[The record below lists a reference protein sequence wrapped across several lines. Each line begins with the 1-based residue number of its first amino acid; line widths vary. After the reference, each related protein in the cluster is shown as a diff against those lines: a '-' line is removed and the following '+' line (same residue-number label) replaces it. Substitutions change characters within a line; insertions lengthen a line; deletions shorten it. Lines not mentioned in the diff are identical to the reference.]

1 MPEHK
6 SCEKRLR
13 SDKKKKERNHY
24 VRRSISTIIKKIK
37 KSTDKQEMESL
48 LVQAYSLIDK
58 AVKKG
63 VIHRNNAD
71 LVIGYKIFVQIF
83 RKPVAKKTL
92 ALPG

>member
-1 MPEHK
+1 MPDHK

-24 VRRSISTIIKKIK
+24 VKKSISTIIKKIK
-37 KSTDKQEMESL
+37 KSTDKAEMDTM
-48 LVQAYSLIDK
+48 LVQAHSLIDK

-71 LVIGYKIFVQIF
+71 RKKSRLNKFVKNF
-83 RKPVAKKTL
+83 EAN
-92 ALPG
+92 

>member
-1 MPEHK
+1 MPDHK

-24 VRRSISTIIKKIK
+24 VKKSISTIIKKIK
-37 KSTDKQEMESL
+37 KSTDKAEMDTML
-48 LVQAYSLIDK
+48 IQAHSLIDK

-71 LVIGYKIFVQIF
+71 RKKSRLNKFVKNF
-83 RKPVAKKTL
+83 EAN
-92 ALPG
+92 

>member
-1 MPEHK
+1 MPDHK

-24 VRRSISTIIKKIK
+24 VKKSISTIIKKIK
-37 KSTDKQEMESL
+37 KSTDKAEMATM
-48 LVQAYSLIDK
+48 LVQAHSLIDK

-71 LVIGYKIFVQIF
+71 RKKSRLNKFVKNF
-83 RKPVAKKTL
+83 EAN
-92 ALPG
+92 

>member
-1 MPEHK
+1 MPDHK

-24 VRRSISTIIKKIK
+24 VKKSISSIIKKIK
-37 KSTDKQEMESL
+37 KSTDKAEMDTM
-48 LVQAYSLIDK
+48 LVQAHSLIDK

-71 LVIGYKIFVQIF
+71 RKKSRLNNFVKNFQ
-83 RKPVAKKTL
+83 AN
-92 ALPG
+92 